1 MNEEATSKMHK
12 ATFFREIISY
22 KLGKKGMISTWLYSQ
37 SPDSAK
43 HDAGKGYLLYL
54 FPPCLCK
61 TGCFPLTRTKGIAAQ
76 SSKAVSGD
84 LANPLSGAP
93 RESCLFLTV

>member
-1 MNEEATSKMHK
+1 MRKRTSKMHK
-12 ATFFREIISY
+12 GTPFIEIICHKS
-22 KLGKKGMISTWLYSQ
+22 GKKGMISTWLYSQ
-37 SPDSAK
+37 NPDSAK
-43 HDAGKGYLLYL
+43 HGAGKGYHIYL

-76 SSKAVSGD
+76 SSKAVTGD
-84 LANPLSGAP
+84 LANPLSGAL